1 MEWNGMSAILLTEYF
16 EDKQRLSEK
25 KTKLNHLNNFVT
37 TDYRDDL
44 SEMKSKLER
53 EMKRKLENE
62 VKEIEQKIVEFIS
75 ALDPQHLKSIIYM
88 SLDMDV
94 EVGFSDKLAQ

>member
-1 MEWNGMSAILLTEYF
+1 MEWNGMNAILLTEYF

-53 EMKRKLENE
+53 E
-62 VKEIEQKIVEFIS
+62 VKELEQKIVEFIS
-75 ALDPQHLKSIIYM
+75 ALDTQHLKSIIYM

-94 EVGFSDKLAQ
+94 EVGFPDKLVQ

>member
-1 MEWNGMSAILLTEYF
+1 MEWNGMSAILLTEYS
-16 EDKQRLSEK
+16 EDKRRLSEK

-53 EMKRKLENE
+53 E

-94 EVGFSDKLAQ
+94 EVGFPDKLAQ